1 MNERRERAFI
11 DHAATTPMRP
21 SAREAWLRASEVAGN
36 PSSLHASGRAARRI
50 VEEARESIADDLRT
64 RPSAVVF
71 TSGGTES
78 DNLAVKGLYW
88 ARRARLGLDEPFLVS
103 SAIEHH
109 AVLDPVEWLGKHE
122 NADILWLPVD
132 ALGRVNV
139 LRLAEHLADNAVRT
153 ALVTVMWANNEVGT
167 VQPVGEIAAL
177 CKEAGVPFHTDA
189 VQALG
194 QVPVDL
200 SEVPATAVTI
210 SGHKVG
216 GPFGVGALI
225 VDPHESVVPVAHGG
239 GQERDIRSG
248 TFDAPAAAA
257 FAVAVNDAV
266 REQQTHAAHLLELQS
281 SLARGILELVPD
293 AIVNGATIGD
303 PAERLPGNVHVS
315 IPGAEGDS
323 LLMLLDAAGVD
334 CSTGSACTAGVP
346 EPSHVLLAMG
356 VDERTA
362 RSSLRFSFGR
372 DSSPRDVS
380 AVLAALPGVVDRA
393 RRAGSVSSDRF
404 RSAQAG
410 ADMS

>member
-1 MNERRERAFI
+1 MEQ
-11 DHAATTPMRP
+11 
-21 SAREAWLRASEVAGN
+21 
-36 PSSLHASGRAARRI
+36 
-50 VEEARESIADDLRT
+50 ARESIADDLRT

-78 DNLAVKGLYW
+78 DNLAVKGLLW
-88 ARRARLGLDEPFLVS
+88 ARRARLGVADPIVAA

-122 NADILWLPVD
+122 GADVRWIPVD
-132 ALGRVNV
+132 ASGRVDV
-139 LRLAEHLADNAVRT
+139 DFIDQLLSSAAERT
-153 ALVTVMWANNEVGT
+153 ALVSVMWANNEVGT
-167 VQPVGEIAAL
+167 VQPVREVAAA
-177 CKEAGVPFHTDA
+177 CRSAGVPFHTDA

-200 SEVPATAVTI
+200 SEVGATAVTI

-216 GPFGVGALI
+216 GPFGIGALI
-225 VDPHESVVPVAHGG
+225 VDPYESLVAVSHGG

-257 FAVAVNDAV
+257 FAVAVHHAV
-266 REQQTHAAHLLELQS
+266 EEQAAHAAHLRSLQIQ
-281 SLARGILELVPD
+281 LAEGIASVVPD
-293 AIVNGATIGD
+293 AIINGPVVGD
-303 PAERLPGNVHVS
+303 PATRLPGNVHAS
-315 IPGAEGDS
+315 FPGAEGDA

-372 DSSPRDVS
+372 TSTDDDVS
-380 AVLAALPGVVDRA
+380 AIIRALPGAVERA
-393 RRAGSVSSDRF
+393 RRAGSVSSDRY
-404 RSAQAG
+404 RAARENEV
-410 ADMS
+410 DR